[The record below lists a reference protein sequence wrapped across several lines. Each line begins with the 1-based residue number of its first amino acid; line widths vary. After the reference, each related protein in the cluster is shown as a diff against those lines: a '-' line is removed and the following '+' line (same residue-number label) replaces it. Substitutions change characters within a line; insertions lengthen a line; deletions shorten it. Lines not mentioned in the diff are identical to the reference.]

1 MEEIL
6 VRYLHFIGIIFL
18 ASGLVSTHVLASGE
32 LNANQFKRVV
42 FTDAVY
48 GLGALLALIAGV
60 LLLVK
65 VGKPAEFYTKN
76 PVFHAKITLFVIM
89 GVLSI
94 FPTRYFLKNRKFS
107 GDSIQVPK
115 KIIMIIRMELL
126 LLLVIPLIATIMAKG
141 IGLT

>member
-6 VRYLHFIGIIFL
+6 VRYMHFIGIIFL
-18 ASGLVSTHVLASGE
+18 ASGLISTHVLAMGE
-32 LNANQFKRVV
+32 LTASQFKRVV

-48 GLGALLALIAGV
+48 GIGALLVLIAGI

-76 PVFHAKITLFVIM
+76 PVFHAKITLFILM
-89 GVLSI
+89 GILSI

-107 GDSIQVPK
+107 GASIQIPK

-126 LLLVIPLIATIMAKG
+126 LLLIMPLLASLMAKG
-141 IGLT
+141 VGLS